1 VTINFGLFVIVAVLV
16 LATVL
21 AVVKIAKAPTTTA
34 RRLTDSVAEGRGARS
49 EITGFAIRGA
59 LILMVGLLVGVS
71 LMWLGVSVPSLM
83 GIPAALS
90 IGLATSA
97 AIMTD
102 AVLRRQALSPGT
114 VTTASLEPR
123 HWWTFARPRSVTML
137 GTLSALVILA
147 TAVWVSIGIAVP
159 AMSPTPAGLWSYPV
173 AIAMMVVVLTGA
185 TYFALRK
192 SADRPINLQLGT
204 AAPDLA
210 VRGLS
215 ARIISGITGAVL
227 FGYLAAIM
235 DTIGGQLSTLGQ
247 IAGIDGSP
255 VASLSI
261 AGIVV
266 RVLSAG
272 LTACSISSLAAS
284 TAIAVSFAM
293 RPQRNT
299 HPAADRVAP

>member
-1 VTINFGLFVIVAVLV
+1 MTTNFGLFVIVAVLV

-21 AVVKIAKAPTTTA
+21 AVAKIAKAPTTTA
-34 RRLTDSVAEGRGARS
+34 RGLADSVPEGRGARS
-49 EITGFAIRGA
+49 ETTGFALRGA
-59 LILMVGLLVGVS
+59 LILVVGLLVGVS
-71 LMWLGVSVPSLM
+71 LMWLGVSVPSLA

-102 AVLRRQALSPGT
+102 AMLRRRPLSPET

-147 TAVWVSIGIAVP
+147 AAVWVSIGIAVP
-159 AMSPTPAGLWSYPV
+159 AMSPPAGLWSYPV
-173 AIAMMVVVLTGA
+173 AIAMMVVVLAGA
-185 TYFALRK
+185 TYFALHK

-210 VRGLS
+210 VRGVS
-215 ARIISGITGAVL
+215 ARIISGMTGAVL

-235 DTIGGQLSTLGQ
+235 DAIGGALSTLGQ

-255 VASLSI
+255 VASLSF
-261 AGIVV
+261 ASVV
-266 RVLSAG
+266 VQMLSAG

-284 TAIAVSFAM
+284 TAVAVSFVM
-293 RPQRNT
+293 RPRRNT
-299 HPAADRVAP
+299 RPAADRVAP